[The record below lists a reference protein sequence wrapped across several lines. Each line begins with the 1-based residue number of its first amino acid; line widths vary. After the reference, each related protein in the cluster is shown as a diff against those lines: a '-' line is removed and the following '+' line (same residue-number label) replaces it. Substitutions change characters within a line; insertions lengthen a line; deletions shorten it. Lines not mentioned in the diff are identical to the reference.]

1 MTSIRIAIAG
11 VLCVL
16 LATSCDNQ
24 LTDPTPIDPIIT
36 RPPVVTLP
44 PELPR
49 PVDLGIRNI
58 LQETQVWCWAAVAQ
72 QIILHLRGPN
82 DTPPQCALVA
92 IAYNAGPE
100 YCCNAP
106 QACLLVGNIQ
116 QIQLLIGHFG
126 GRYSSIAAPTDPMTV
141 YNTLASGRPIIM
153 LVRSSPTGN
162 VGHFIVIRGME
173 WRATPFGG
181 EPVLYVNDPLSY
193 YTQPIPFAQIARI
206 WQNAIVVY

>member
-72 QIILHLRGPN
+72 QISLHLRGPN

-106 QACLLVGNIQ
+106 QACLLVGQ
-116 QIQLLIGHFG
+116 H
-126 GRYSSIAAPTDPMTV
+126 SADPAANWALRRAILFD
-141 YNTLASGRPIIM
+141 
-153 LVRSSPTGN
+153 RSSYRSDDG
-162 VGHFIVIRGME
+162 I
-173 WRATPFGG
+173 
-181 EPVLYVNDPLSY
+181 
-193 YTQPIPFAQIARI
+193 
-206 WQNAIVVY
+206 